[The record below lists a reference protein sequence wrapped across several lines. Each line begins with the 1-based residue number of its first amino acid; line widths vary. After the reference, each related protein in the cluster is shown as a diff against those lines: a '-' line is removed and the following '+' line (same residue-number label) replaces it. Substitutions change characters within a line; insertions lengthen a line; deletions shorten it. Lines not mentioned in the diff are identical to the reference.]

1 MHRTKSL
8 LHRGKTA
15 SLKQHHPKY
24 LKEGNAKKL
33 TSHMKWVDKTMALS
47 EETLTISDADNRTD
61 YIPLHE
67 ITEVS
72 VARLEQGVSSLR
84 RNSVQEM
91 EDAANGDSKAYS
103 FLKSKIMRTSRSALL
118 SCRARLA
125 FLGTNA
131 HHVWSLSSEE
141 MKPLQSHTFE
151 VCTTLEGR
159 NSGDTATSMQ

>member
-1 MHRTKSL
+1 
-8 LHRGKTA
+8 
-15 SLKQHHPKY
+15 
-24 LKEGNAKKL
+24 
-33 TSHMKWVDKTMALS
+33 
-47 EETLTISDADNRTD
+47 
-61 YIPLHE
+61 
-67 ITEVS
+67 
-72 VARLEQGVSSLR
+72 
-84 RNSVQEM
+84 M

-159 NSGDTATSMQ
+159 NSGDTATSMQAEVHVHGGLVGGGRRVDSAAARGVQEAHQVHEEADQVSHAKRKTASALQGESDSKRR